1 MRLRKAQPEV
11 GCRINITPLV
21 DVVFL
26 LIIFFMTVSQ
36 MYRPPAEQL
45 DLPEAESGKTTEEMP
60 AGVVV
65 VNVHPDGR
73 VVVANRLETAA
84 SLDRLLAETVRRGD
98 PETASVLIRADRHTP
113 WNHVGAIMHACARHG
128 IARVKVAVVET
139 ASAAPSPSQAE
150 SG

>member
-1 MRLRKAQPEV
+1 MRLRRAQPEV
-11 GCRINITPLV
+11 SCRINITPLV

-26 LIIFFMTVSQ
+26 LIIFFMAVSQ
-36 MYRPPAEQL
+36 MYRPPAEKL
-45 DLPEAESGKTTEEMP
+45 NLPEAESGKTSEEMP

-73 VVVANRLETAA
+73 VVVANRLETPV
-84 SLDRLLAETVRRGD
+84 SLDRLLAETVRTGD
-98 PETASVLIRADRHTP
+98 SETASVLIRADRQTP

-139 ASAAPSPSQAE
+139 AAASASPAE